1 MDWLDLLADHEA
13 LKSLLQHHS
22 SGNGNS
28 PQYSCLENSM
38 DRGAWRAT
46 AHGVTKSWTWLS
58 NWTKLNWIFSKT
70 LLWVKGKRDSV
81 FSSDVARNLT
91 KPREPQGHRL
101 IIKNLFKYEFYKHRI
116 QVNDYRESHVRRT
129 FIENLKY
136 YLNSIL
142 QSEVLLR
149 LMNQ

>member
-1 MDWLDLLADHEA
+1 M
-13 LKSLLQHHS
+13 
-22 SGNGNS
+22 
-28 PQYSCLENSM
+28 
-38 DRGAWRAT
+38 
-46 AHGVTKSWTWLS
+46 
-58 NWTKLNWIFSKT
+58 
-70 LLWVKGKRDSV
+70 KGKRDSV

-142 QSEVLLR
+142 QSEVLLK